1 MNMRLAYLITD
12 WNAVYTFSGI
22 LLGRTSFPVIV
33 HFYYCEISQS
43 YKPIKNNTL
52 NLQCHLKS
60 IYLSGLFPYTL
71 IETLPA
77 IPSERVLLLSFLF
90 VR

>member
-1 MNMRLAYLITD
+1 MNIAVSVFNYRLECSLY
-12 WNAVYTFSGI
+12 I
-22 LLGRTSFPVIV
+22 LGVLLSRTSFPVIV